1 MDVSLSL
8 VEDVYKN
15 ARDGGSSNLKILLSS
30 FKSRKKEK
38 LFELIEHKTKDGD
51 QLTTPL
57 IIASRNGHLKCVKIL
72 LSYNADIEARGTV
85 KVDDQIIE
93 DTSALWA
100 AGAKGEMDVVKC
112 LVKSGANVNAKTKT
126 NSTPLRATAY
136 DGRLDIVSYLVDHGA
151 EVNVKNNFDNTPLM
165 VACYNGHRIVVS
177 YLVEKGAGFNVQD
190 RQGNSVLHYAVER
203 GHIDIVRDLVS
214 KGVLQLPNKL
224 GLTPLLLASNE
235 CKADMVEYLIS
246 KAIYTEAEVI
256 NSLEL
261 LGATLANEPDAYNL
275 EKAYHFLME
284 GMKRRYSGTKCLY
297 KVVLPPIKAYQNKVE
312 CQTLDELANIQNDP
326 HATHMEGLIVRER
339 ILKPTSTELR
349 FPIRYRGAVF
359 ADSANFELCISLWK
373 HAMDIGQ
380 QNDIVIVDDLKI
392 FGDFFCHMIQRK
404 VLPSF
409 SDVLDVYEYSI
420 LEYEKLRKKLQ
431 TAEEKKQQSLTA
443 DLESIL
449 HRSLYLLTIFN
460 KLQYKDSEEKSLQ
473 KLLYQYLC
481 MDPRTK
487 QGKTLLHLAVSSKTP
502 TDEHYTRDICHYPCL
517 KTTKLLL
524 QTGAQVNTV
533 DKDGNTPLHTIV
545 MMKSK
550 PSVQE
555 AVEMIIDA
563 LLEAGAH
570 DDLTNSAGKT
580 TFEVCSTKEME
591 QVLTLKRKI
600 KLKCIAARA
609 VKQHKLQFSGLV
621 PKTVEMFINAH

>member
-1 MDVSLSL
+1 MDISLT
-8 VEDVYKN
+8 EDVYRN

-30 FKSRKKEK
+30 FKSRRKDK
-38 LFELIEHKTKDGD
+38 LVDLLEHKTKDVD
-51 QLTTPL
+51 QITTPL
-57 IIASRNGHLKCVKIL
+57 IIASRNGNLKCVKIL
-72 LSYNADIEARGTV
+72 LSYSADIEAKGTV

-93 DTSALWA
+93 ETSALWA
-100 AGAKGEMDVVKC
+100 AAAKGEMDVVKC
-112 LVKSGANVNAKTKT
+112 LVKAGANVNSKTKT

-136 DGRLDIVSYLVDHGA
+136 DGRIDIVSYLVEHGA

-165 VACYNGHRIVVS
+165 VACYNGHRTVVS
-177 YLVEKGAGFNVQD
+177 YLIEKGAGLNVQD
-190 RQGNSVLHYAVER
+190 RQGNTVLHYAVER
-203 GHIDIVRDLVS
+203 GHVDIVKDLVS
-214 KGVLQLPNKL
+214 KQVLQLPNKL

-235 CKADMVEYLIS
+235 CKTEMVEYLV
-246 KAIYTEAEVI
+246 TRAEYSEVEII

-275 EKAYHFLME
+275 EKAFHYMME
-284 GMKRRYSGTKCLY
+284 GMKRRYSEAKCIY
-297 KVVLPPIKAYQNKVE
+297 KKEVLPPMKAYQEKAE
-312 CQTLDELANIQNDP
+312 CQTLEELTSIQNDP
-326 HATHMEGLIVRER
+326 HAIHMEGLIMRER
-339 ILKPTSTELR
+339 ILKPTNTELR

-409 SDVLDVYEYSI
+409 GDVLDVFEYSV
-420 LEYEKLRKKLQ
+420 LEYEKIRKKIQ
-431 TAEEKKQQSLTA
+431 TAEEKKHQSLNA

-460 KLQYKDSEEKSLQ
+460 KLKYSESEDRLLQ
-473 KLLYQYLC
+473 KLLYKYLC
-481 MDPRTK
+481 LDPRTK
-487 QGKTLLHLAVSSKTP
+487 AGKTLLHLSVSSKTP

-517 KTTKLLL
+517 VTTRLLL
-524 QTGAQVNTV
+524 QTGAQVNTI
-533 DKDGNTPLHTIV
+533 DKDGNTPLHTIA
-545 MMKSK
+545 MTKYKQSQQE
-550 PSVQE
+550 SV
-555 AVEMIIDA
+555 VTIINV

-570 DDLTNSAGKT
+570 YDLTNTAGKT
-580 TFEVCSTKEME
+580 ALEVCVSKEME
-591 QVLTLKRKI
+591 LILSAKRDI

-609 VKQHKLQFSGLV
+609 VKKHKLQYSGVV
-621 PKTVEMFINAH
+621 PKIVEMFINAH